1 MRYTGW
7 SLIILIAVRILF
19 YAAQRRG
26 K

>member
-7 SLIILIAVRILF
+7 SLVILIAVRILF